1 MSNWQQYDG
10 RGGFPPRT
18 RNRFADLRLA
28 DLRRS
33 TTDRKLFGVCGGI
46 AEWLGVSSLAV
57 RLATMASMFIV
68 GPFTIGAY
76 ILLAVLV
83 DNDVKR
89 PAPKETYA
97 DASTYASGTT
107 SDPRFSG
114 GPRDAN
120 RRPGEMIGPLMRR
133 FGLIEERMR
142 KVEAEVTSTS
152 FRINRELRG

>member
-1 MSNWQQYDG
+1 MSDWQQYDG

-83 DNDVKR
+83 DNDAKR
-89 PAPKETYA
+89 PTGKEAYGGAETI
-97 DASTYASGTT
+97 DIRVNVGGRDS
-107 SDPRFSG
+107 
-114 GPRDAN
+114 GPRDSG

-152 FRINRELRG
+152 FRINRELRS

>member
-1 MSNWQQYDG
+1 MSDWHQYDG
-10 RGGFPPRT
+10 RSGFEPRT

-33 TTDRKLFGVCGGI
+33 TRDRKLFGVCGGI
-46 AEWLGVSSLAV
+46 AEWLGVASLGV

-83 DNDVKR
+83 DNDIKR
-89 PAPKETYA
+89 PAPKEAYVG
-97 DASTYASGTT
+97 SG
-107 SDPRFSG
+107 DPDQRFKG
-114 GPRDAN
+114 DPRDAN

>member
-1 MSNWQQYDG
+1 
-10 RGGFPPRT
+10 
-18 RNRFADLRLA
+18 
-28 DLRRS
+28 
-33 TTDRKLFGVCGGI
+33 
-46 AEWLGVSSLAV
+46 
-57 RLATMASMFIV
+57 MFII

-83 DNDVKR
+83 DNDAKR
-89 PAPKETYA
+89 PVAKEAYA
-97 DASTYASGTT
+97 DLGDR
-107 SDPRFSG
+107 DPRYNG

-133 FGLIEERMR
+133 FGMIEERMR

>member
-1 MSNWQQYDG
+1 MSDWQQFDG
-10 RGGFPPRT
+10 RGGFQPRT

-33 TTDRKLFGVCGGI
+33 TVDRKLFGVCGGV

-57 RLATMASMFIV
+57 RLATMASMFII

-83 DNDVKR
+83 DNDAKR
-89 PAPKETYA
+89 PVAKEAYA
-97 DASTYASGTT
+97 DLGDR
-107 SDPRFSG
+107 DPRYNG

-133 FGLIEERMR
+133 FGMIEERMR